1 MANTQH
7 GGFLTL
13 PTELRLEVYKRLIAA
28 CLADGYPHHA
38 GGLLRSC
45 TKIHDEMAE
54 YIDRILPFIK
64 LQHYWIRN
72 TESMDSLHAYLPSTY
87 EFTTPPED
95 ATLLIP
101 VSKIIE
107 HWGAR
112 RVFNDMCISLLHAA
126 PTQLRSLTL
135 GFYYSLPDMNES
147 WRATIRRVSRF
158 FHLILR
164 MLVEAEQC
172 HLKNVGRLM
181 IDLSNHGAPPSS
193 IGAVEGTKC
202 LWTTLDVRYKHSK

>member
-7 GGFLTL
+7 RGFLTL

-28 CLADGYPHHA
+28 CLADGYPYHT

-72 TESMDSLHAYLPSTY
+72 TESTDSLHVYLPSTY
-87 EFTTPPED
+87 EFTTPLED
-95 ATLLIP
+95 VTLLIS

-107 HWGAR
+107 HRGAR
-112 RVFNDMCISLLHAA
+112 RLFNDMCISLLRAA
-126 PTQLRSLTL
+126 STQLRSLTL
-135 GFYYSLPDMNES
+135 GFYYSLPHMNES
-147 WRATIRRVSRF
+147 WRATIRRASRF
-158 FHLILR
+158 FHLIHR
-164 MLVEAEQC
+164 MLMEAEQC
-172 HLKNVGRLM
+172 HLENVGQLM

-193 IGAVEGTKC
+193 IGAFEGTKC
-202 LWTTLDVRYKHSK
+202 LWTTLEVRYKHSK